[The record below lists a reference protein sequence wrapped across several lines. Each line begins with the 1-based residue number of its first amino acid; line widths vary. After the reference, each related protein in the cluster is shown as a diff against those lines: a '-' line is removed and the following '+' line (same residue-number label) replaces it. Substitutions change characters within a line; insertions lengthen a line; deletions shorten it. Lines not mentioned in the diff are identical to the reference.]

1 MDEKKVSLGKE
12 GSDSDVKTE
21 DMQAGAGGQQGYG
34 QDDMQQGDNSQQ
46 GYNTQQGYGEQQ
58 GYNGQ
63 QGYNTQQ
70 GYHGQQGYGQQDYNA
85 QQGYGDQS
93 GYYNQQNEYGQSH
106 YGQDNQGS
114 IYYGQQNQSYG
125 FGVASLVCGI
135 LALISCC
142 IWCTCVPLGVLS
154 IVFGVLQLQKGT
166 AKGMAI
172 AGIIC
177 SVVGI
182 LLLIVLTIYGNFLQ
196 SSGVYD
202 EIMREF
208 MYEFNN
214 NMR

>member
-1 MDEKKVSLGKE
+1 M
-12 GSDSDVKTE
+12 
-21 DMQAGAGGQQGYG
+21 
-34 QDDMQQGDNSQQ
+34 
-46 GYNTQQGYGEQQ
+46 
-58 GYNGQ
+58 
-63 QGYNTQQ
+63 
-70 GYHGQQGYGQQDYNA
+70 
-85 QQGYGDQS
+85 
-93 GYYNQQNEYGQSH
+93 
-106 YGQDNQGS
+106 
-114 IYYGQQNQSYG
+114 
-125 FGVASLVCGI
+125 
-135 LALISCC
+135 
-142 IWCTCVPLGVLS
+142 PLGVLS

-214 NMR
+214 MQ